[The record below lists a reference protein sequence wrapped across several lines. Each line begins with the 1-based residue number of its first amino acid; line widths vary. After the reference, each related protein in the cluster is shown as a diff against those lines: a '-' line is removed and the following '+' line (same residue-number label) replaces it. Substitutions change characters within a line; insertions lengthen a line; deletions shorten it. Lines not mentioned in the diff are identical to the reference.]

1 MNFALVCVCVC
12 VCQPAEWMWFTL
24 HWPPVSHR
32 QKLVS
37 LVLMGC
43 RAEKE
48 GAVRMWQ
55 QGCCWGFEEVC
66 VLVSVRMCGSGYL
79 GEPFLKLHFHSAIV
93 RPRDL
98 ETRYRPYKGTIC
110 FSFVCTDCVPVCACV
125 CACTCVGSTYLMP
138 VFWRHAQPRH
148 SSALTLLNTHNL
160 DSLRSVNK

>member
-1 MNFALVCVCVC
+1 M
-12 VCQPAEWMWFTL
+12 
-24 HWPPVSHR
+24 
-32 QKLVS
+32 
-37 LVLMGC
+37 
-43 RAEKE
+43 
-48 GAVRMWQ
+48 
-55 QGCCWGFEEVC
+55 
-66 VLVSVRMCGSGYL
+66 LVSVRMCGSGYL

-110 FSFVCTDCVPVCACV
+110 FSFVCSDCVCLCVPVCACV

-160 DSLRSVNK
+160 DSLYSVNKYVINTSLQAPLTQIETYRTCT